1 MSQKLYNLEKPAP
14 EPDQPEVKVTNR
26 KLTRTVHAGPVAIG
40 GDSLI
45 TVQSM
50 TTVNTY
56 EIDKCVEQIN
66 QLAKADCELIR
77 VTVPSE
83 KDTAALPEIL
93 AQSPIPVIADVHFN
107 YKRAIEAI
115 DAGVCKIRLNP
126 GNSKVR
132 RQVEEVIAACKAN
145 NVAIRVGVNEGSIV
159 ERRHQNLRADEI
171 QQELISLMLEK
182 LEEYIHIFED
192 NQFDNLVLAAKCCDA
207 ARCIVVNRAI
217 SEKFDYPLHLGVTHS
232 GTVETGSVRS
242 ATAIGTLLAEGI
254 GDTIRV
260 SLTPEPGGDR
270 TREVLVAQE
279 ILQSIGLRSFKP
291 QVTACPGCGRTT
303 STVFQELAGHIE
315 THVRERMGYW
325 KGRHP
330 GVEEMTLA
338 VMGCIVNGPGES
350 KHADI
355 GISLPGTGEEPAAPV
370 FIDGKQAVTL
380 RGPGIAEEF
389 HRLVDEYVE
398 SHYEKK

>member
-1 MSQKLYNLEKPAP
+1 MSQKLYNLEKAAAA
-14 EPDQPEVKVTNR
+14 EPEVKVTNR
-26 KLTRTVHAGPVAIG
+26 KPTRTVQAGPITIG
-40 GDSLI
+40 GGSLI

-115 DAGVCKIRLNP
+115 EAGVCKIRLNP
-126 GNSKVR
+126 GNIKVR

-159 ERRHQNLRADEI
+159 ERRDQDLRADEI

-260 SLTPEPGGDR
+260 SLAGDPVK
-270 TREVLVAQE
+270 EVEVGWE
-279 ILQSIGLRSFKP
+279 ILNSLYLRKRRK
-291 QVTACPGCGRTT
+291 VELIACPTCGR
-303 STVFQELAGHIE
+303 VEVDLFE
-315 THVRERMGYW
+315 M
-325 KGRHP
+325 
-330 GVEEMTLA
+330 VEEVTKALADTRYPIRIA
-338 VMGCIVNGPGES
+338 VMGCVVNGPGEADGADLAIS
-350 KHADI
+350 AGRNKVMIYRQGKVVETVPADI
-355 GISLPGTGEEPAAPV
+355 GVE
-370 FIDGKQAVTL
+370 TL
-380 RGPGIAEEF
+380 LKHVNQHIAEETATKN
-389 HRLVDEYVE
+389 HSRTATARERTLT
-398 SHYEKK
+398 